1 MSEGEEMRSN
11 KELLGWKRG
20 RERGNKIREVGR
32 VNYIGVYWEF
42 KDFNFYSG
50 WYEKPLENF
59 G

>member
-32 VNYIGVYWEF
+32 ANYIGVYWEF
-42 KDFNFYSG
+42 KDFDFYSG
-50 WYEKPLENF
+50 
-59 G
+59 